1 MKYLQG
7 WRKCETGSPS
17 DRFAVHAVDENA
29 MQVFTYSQELRV
41 WHYDR
46 WATDCFYEPKFEQ
59 GNGDLSFLS
68 VPRAQVYG
76 LVREAPKLD
85 LRDKAMR
92 RENQRQ
98 RAQVRRSGQVLTSAE
113 VGLLSKSLKQRP
125 VTMPMLKELLETRSQ
140 HRRWTALF
148 LYEEDGPTRR
158 KAMSTLRN
166 NAQIN
171 VSSKGVPLRTQHR
184 KRRFEIDGELRSYIA
199 VEAKYV
205 RAAEQKWT
213 ERGKHDV

>member
-7 WRKCETGSPS
+7 WRKCEAGSPS
-17 DRFAVHAVDENA
+17 DRFTVHAVDENT

-46 WATDCFYEPKFEQ
+46 WATDSFYGPQLQQ

-68 VPRAQVYG
+68 VPRDQVYG

-85 LRDKAMR
+85 LREKATR

-113 VGLLSKSLKQRP
+113 VGLLSKPLKQRP
-125 VTMPMLKELLETRSQ
+125 ATMPMLKELLETRSQ
-140 HRRWTALF
+140 HKRWTALF

-166 NAQIN
+166 NGQLN
-171 VSSKGVPLRTQHR
+171 VSSKGMPLHTQHR
-184 KRRFEIDGELRSYIA
+184 KRRFEIDGELQSYVV
-199 VEAKYV
+199 VEVKYV
-205 RAAEQKWT
+205 RAAEQKWIET
-213 ERGKHDV
+213 EGA